1 MPKLRTAVRVFP
13 PSSTRLIQHSYFC
26 TEMGDRMMKQLHWAC
41 TATGVHSSENL
52 LFFWLFW
59 NWQCS
64 HFLFLGGHTH
74 SGQAKVTF
82 GRIWHNS
89 LLTAAQ
95 YGLCNDSDHGKQ
107 KKHDPSLPVKDSIMG
122 PHWPLPVISIA
133 LRVSLTRRLAGPK
146 LKEKFLILLEH
157 FRVANIQLGLSLW
170 TLIFWGHIKCLLLLI
185 QKTPTHLFRKSG
197 PCRAGVSWC
206 VPQAPSVS
214 PVAAHQTAGIY
225 RKESAGW
232 T

>member
-1 MPKLRTAVRVFP
+1 MILDSPYNIRINKKGHSGQEVLFEHCAWSSYPSKISINLFQVSVVWGIFRMPKLRTAVRVFP

-107 KKHDPSLPVKDSIMG
+107 KKHGLSLPVKDSIMG
-122 PHWPLPVISIA
+122 PRWPSPVISVA
-133 LRVSLTRRLAGPK
+133 LRVSLTRRQPGG
-146 LKEKFLILLEH
+146 LL
-157 FRVANIQLGLSLW
+157 VLNW
-170 TLIFWGHIKCLLLLI
+170 
-185 QKTPTHLFRKSG
+185 RKSF
-197 PCRAGVSWC
+197 
-206 VPQAPSVS
+206 
-214 PVAAHQTAGIY
+214 
-225 RKESAGW
+225 
-232 T
+232 